1 MIKLDDFV
9 IEIDGKKYVPL
20 EVAQTA
26 QSEGID
32 VASIDDAI
40 NLITNSV
47 NEINKS
53 VNDSLNND

>member
-53 VNDSLNND
+53 VNDSLKND

>member
-1 MIKLDDFV
+1 MIKLEDYV
-9 IEIDGKKYVPL
+9 TEIDGKKYVPL
-20 EVAQTA
+20 EVAHTA

-32 VASIDDAI
+32 VASLDDAI

-53 VNDSLNND
+53 VNDSLNDD

>member
-1 MIKLDDFV
+1 MINLEEFV
-9 IEIDGKKYVPL
+9 IEIEGKKYVPL

>member
-1 MIKLDDFV
+1 MIKLDDFI

-32 VASIDDAI
+32 IASLDDAI

-53 VNDSLNND
+53 VNDSLNDD

>member
-1 MIKLDDFV
+1 MIKLEDYV
-9 IEIDGKKYVPL
+9 TEIDGKKYVPL

-32 VASIDDAI
+32 VASLDDAI

-47 NEINKS
+47 KEINKS
-53 VNDSLNND
+53 VNDSLNDD

>member
-1 MIKLDDFV
+1 MIKLEDYV
-9 IEIDGKKYVPL
+9 TEIDGRKYVPL

-32 VASIDDAI
+32 VASLDDAI

-47 NEINKS
+47 KEINKS
-53 VNDSLNND
+53 VNDSLNDD

>member
-1 MIKLDDFV
+1 MIKLEDYI

-32 VASIDDAI
+32 VSSLDDAI

-47 NEINKS
+47 KDINKS
-53 VNDSLNND
+53 VNDSLNDD

>member
-1 MIKLDDFV
+1 MIKLEDYV
-9 IEIDGKKYVPL
+9 TEIDGKKYVPL

-32 VASIDDAI
+32 VASLDDAI

-53 VNDSLNND
+53 VNDSLNDD